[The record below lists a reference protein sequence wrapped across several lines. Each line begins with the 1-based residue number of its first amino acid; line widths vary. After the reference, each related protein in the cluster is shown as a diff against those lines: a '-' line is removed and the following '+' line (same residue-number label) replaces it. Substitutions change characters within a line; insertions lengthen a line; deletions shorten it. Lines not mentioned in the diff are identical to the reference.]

1 MKKEWEGP
9 TWTGFNV
16 GDVLFS
22 IALSGTKGERAAAKV
37 CRGCSPCALRLATGA
52 TRAAKN
58 VPAVNGL
65 LSFRVK
71 NLDEVCKVL
80 KTKGVEF
87 LAEPHQQEWTRTS
100 WFFVR
105 RRSRA
110 VPEPNCSP
118 ALTWRRLSPTLVP

>member
-1 MKKEWEGP
+1 
-9 TWTGFNV
+9 
-16 GDVLFS
+16 
-22 IALSGTKGERAAAKV
+22 
-37 CRGCSPCALRLATGA
+37 LRLATGA

-87 LAEPHQQEWTRTS
+87 LAEPHQQEWGGRT
-100 WFFVR
+100 
-105 RRSRA
+105 
-110 VPEPNCSP
+110 
-118 ALTWRRLSPTLVP
+118 ALILDPDKNVVVLCEAEKQGSA